1 MEHAFNEVGIK
12 IYWQVKDVE
21 EKGIDKTTGKVLL
34 EVDPRYFRPTEVD
47 LLLGDPTKAKEKLGW
62 EPRVTFQ
69 ELVQMM
75 VKADLEEA
83 KKYMYCKE
91 QGFRVNRYNE

>member
-1 MEHAFNEVGIK
+1 MEIEID
-12 IYWQVKDVE
+12 WQGKDVN
-21 EKGIDKTTGKVLL
+21 EKGIDKATGKILV
-34 EVDPRYFRPTEVD
+34 EVDPRYFMPTEVA

-62 EPRVTFQ
+62 EPRVTFK

-83 KKYMYCKE
+83 KKDMCCKE
-91 QGFRVNRYNE
+91 QGLGVIIDRKKMR